1 VTAAPDYCE
10 PIVGWRLWSVGVDD
24 GRARLASHVSPA
36 VWPPGRELV
45 ATCDARRREL
55 RRPWRL
61 HPTDHAA
68 PALRC
73 TCGVHAM
80 GRIGYLSTYLPLAN
94 RPYWWMRAPVRQAIG
109 RVTLWGEVVEGAR
122 GWRASHGY
130 PAELWLPQLDV
141 NGDAVADI
149 GAIAMDLADYGVPVR
164 VCEGLTA
171 RGVVE
176 DLSPRRTAGRPVPP
190 TPRSGGRGSSSRS

>member
-10 PIVGWRLWSVGVDD
+10 PIVGWRLWSVGVDG

-36 VWPPGRELV
+36 VWHPGCELL

-55 RRPWRL
+55 RRPWRV

-68 PALRC
+68 PSLRC

-80 GRIGYLSTYLPLAN
+80 ERVGYLSTYLPLAN
-94 RPYWWMRAPVRQAIG
+94 RPYSWMRAPVRQAIG
-109 RVTLWGEVVEGAR
+109 RVTLWGAVVEGAR

-141 NGDAVADI
+141 NGDPVADV
-149 GAIAMDLADYGVPVR
+149 GAMAVDLADYGVPVH
-164 VCEGLTA
+164 VCDGLTA
-171 RGVVE
+171 RAVV
-176 DLSPRRTAGRPVPP
+176 DLLSEVETAGRPARP
-190 TPRSGGRGSSSRS
+190 TSRSGGRGWSSRS